1 MVRDCLFLFG
11 LFARIGL
18 FTIGGGYVM
27 LPMLRRE
34 LVEKLGWVSDDDL
47 LNYYAVGQST
57 PGIIAINT
65 ATFVGYRRAGVFGA
79 ISATMGMV
87 FPSLVIIIAVAM
99 TFNQFQDNIYVQK
112 SFKGIRIAVA
122 TLLVFTVRDLIKK
135 SAKDFVSIALI
146 VLSFVLVVCVDL
158 SPVPV
163 IVGAG
168 LVGLLSAKYRGDSK

>member
-1 MVRDCLFLFG
+1 MFKDCLFLFG

-34 LVEKLGWVSDDDL
+34 LVEKLGWVTDDDL

-65 ATFVGYRRAGVFGA
+65 ATFVGYRRAGIWGA

-87 FPSLVIIIAVAM
+87 FPSLVIIMIIAM

-112 SFKGIRIAVA
+112 AFKGIRIAVA
-122 TLLVFTVRDLIKK
+122 TLLVFTVRDLIEK
-135 SAKDFVSIALI
+135 SAKDAISI
-146 VLSFVLVVCVDL
+146 VLIILSFGLVVGFDV
-158 SPVPV
+158 SPIPV

-168 LVGLLSAKYRGDSK
+168 LIGLLSAKYRGDSK